1 MSTLAPS
8 PPRMRSLADVFASG
22 LARSPDGPAVR
33 EPGREVSYRELDAL
47 IERLVASLV
56 ELGVGRGERVAVWL
70 PKSVEAIAAMQ
81 AAVRVGAAY
90 VPIDP
95 LSPPERVR
103 RVLGDCQ
110 ASACV
115 ASAEGIE
122 QALAGELPG
131 LSLVTPAAGSDG
143 WEVRRG
149 VDPRETPLERW
160 PVGKGAGGAAAARR
174 GIDGGGVDRR
184 GVDGRGVDGGGVD
197 RRGVDG
203 RGVDG
208 GGVDRRGVDGR
219 GVDGGG
225 VGRRGIDRDGVGR
238 RRVREAA
245 PVGTLADTDSPGE
258 DELAYILYTSGSTGT
273 PKGVCIS
280 HRNALAFVEWAYA
293 ELAPTDED
301 RFANHAP
308 LHFDLSVLDLYVA
321 FLAGACVCL
330 IPETISFIPAR
341 LVELVRAERITI
353 WYSVPSAL
361 MLMERAGLLED
372 PPQALRAVLFAGEP
386 FPIEPLRH
394 LRGAL
399 PRARLLNLYGP
410 TETNVC
416 TWYEVGE
423 IDEDAERPV
432 PIGKACSGDKVWI
445 EDRDGFPVPV
455 GGRGELV
462 VEGPTVMLGYW
473 GARRQRGPYRT
484 GDIAERISPEEYR
497 YVGRRDAMV
506 KVRGHRVEL
515 GEVEAALVAHE
526 EIREAAVVV
535 LGTGLDSR
543 LVAAVVARADT
554 ALGLLEIKRWCAER
568 LPRYM
573 IVHELR
579 VLAELPRS
587 RNGKLDRRAL
597 AAQLSAGE
605 PAL

>member
-8 PPRMRSLADVFASG
+8 PARMRSLADVFASG
-22 LARSPDGPAVR
+22 LARNPDGPAVR
-33 EPGREVSYRELDAL
+33 EPGREVSYRELDVL
-47 IERLVASLV
+47 IERLVASLL

-70 PKSVEAIAAMQ
+70 PKSIEAIAAMQ

-95 LSPPERVR
+95 LSPAERVR

-131 LSLVTPAAGSDG
+131 LSLVTLVGG
-143 WEVRRG
+143 GRWEVRRG
-149 VDPRETPLERW
+149 VDW
-160 PVGKGAGGAAAARR
+160 
-174 GIDGGGVDRR
+174 
-184 GVDGRGVDGGGVD
+184 RGVDGGGVD
-197 RRGVDG
+197 EGVVDE
-203 RGVDG
+203 GV
-208 GGVDRRGVDGR
+208 VDEG
-219 GVDGGG
+219 
-225 VGRRGIDRDGVGR
+225 GVGR
-238 RRVREAA
+238 RRVSEAP
-245 PVGTLADTDSPGE
+245 PVGALADTTSPGE
-258 DELAYILYTSGSTGT
+258 NELAYILYTSGSTGT

-280 HRNALAFVEWAYA
+280 HRNALAFVEWAHS
-293 ELAPTDED
+293 ELAPTAED

-330 IPETISFIPAR
+330 IPETLSFIPAR
-341 LVELVRAERITI
+341 LVELVHTERITI

-386 FPIEPLRH
+386 FPIEPLRR

-399 PRARLLNLYGP
+399 PQARFLNLYGP

-423 IDEDAERPV
+423 IDERAKRPV
-432 PIGKACSGDKVWI
+432 PIGRACSGDKVWI

-473 GARRQRGPYRT
+473 GAPRQRGPYRT

-543 LVAAVVARADT
+543 LVAAVVARADP
-554 ALGLLEIKRWCAER
+554 APGLLEIKRWCAER

-579 VLAELPRS
+579 VLTELPHS

-597 AAQLSAGE
+597 AAQLSVGGPSPAQLPAGEQAPAQLSVGEQAPAQPPAGEQASAQLSAGE
-605 PAL
+605 PAP

>member
-1 MSTLAPS
+1 VSTLAPS
-8 PPRMRSLADVFASG
+8 PARMRSLADVFASG

-70 PKSVEAIAAMQ
+70 PKSIEAIAAMQ

-90 VPIDP
+90 VPVDP
-95 LSPPERVR
+95 LSPPERMR

-115 ASAEGIE
+115 SSAEGIE
-122 QALAGELPG
+122 RALAGELPG
-131 LSLVTPAAGSDG
+131 LSLVTLTSSGG

-149 VDPRETPLERW
+149 VDPEEVRAMSPEAWRAGERAAGVET
-160 PVGKGAGGAAAARR
+160 ARR
-174 GIDGGGVDRR
+174 GADWGGVHEVP
-184 GVDGRGVDGGGVD
+184 G
-197 RRGVDG
+197 
-203 RGVDG
+203 
-208 GGVDRRGVDGR
+208 
-219 GVDGGG
+219 
-225 VGRRGIDRDGVGR
+225 
-238 RRVREAA
+238 A
-245 PVGTLADTDSPGE
+245 VGTLADPGFAGE

-280 HRNALAFVEWAYA
+280 HRNALAFVEWAHA
-293 ELAPTDED
+293 ELAPHAED

-341 LVELVRAERITI
+341 LVELVRTERITI

-372 PPQALRAVLFAGEP
+372 PPPGLRAVLFAGEP
-386 FPIEPLRH
+386 FPIEPLRR
-394 LRGAL
+394 LRAAL
-399 PRARLLNLYGP
+399 PQARLLNLYGP

-423 IDEDAERPV
+423 IDEHAERPV
-432 PIGKACSGDKVWI
+432 PIGRACSGDRVWV

-455 GGRGELV
+455 GGSGELV

-473 GARRQRGPYRT
+473 GAPRQRGPYRT

-515 GEVEAALVAHE
+515 GEVEAALVVHE
-526 EIREAAVVV
+526 EILEVAVVV

-543 LVAAVVARADT
+543 LVAAVVASAD
-554 ALGLLEIKRWCAER
+554 AAPGLLEIKRWCAER

-573 IVHELR
+573 IVHELY

-597 AAQLSAGE
+597 AAQLAAGESAGE
-605 PAL
+605 SGP